1 MAKVTP
7 RGVEATT
14 LAEYLREVEQR
25 WADALG
31 PNMNTAPESPQGQL
45 IGMEAEKL
53 ALLDAALIDIFSGLS
68 LDTASGLQLDDFC
81 TILGISR
88 RAGTRTKTRVAING
102 NDGTV
107 VPKGTRFV
115 NDDGDVFVT
124 TALGTTP
131 NNIPF
136 EAERVGAT
144 SVAGLKYE
152 TTPTWTA
159 SLVATSTYA
168 GTAGESDSSF
178 RSRARAVVNAKT
190 TPRLALFEGELQQEF
205 PEYALI
211 KVEENTTGA
220 AKAAYAW
227 DVAGNNVIDFP
238 DGSIFITVSQGPD
251 TAEDLEEYLVRNGP
265 FAVPKK
271 VGRAAEVQR
280 KVDITTRIT
289 GYFPGDG
296 LAQIEKRIYD
306 WWNGAWTDIPGGG
319 VQIGAEPT
327 ADRLRA
333 VANTIQGHDITSAT
347 VTDHVRPG
355 TPVAQNIHTLARE
368 RVVARAIL

>member
-1 MAKVTP
+1 MLSSRSRRTP
-7 RGVEATT
+7 R
-14 LAEYLREVEQR
+14 
-25 WADALG
+25 
-31 PNMNTAPESPQGQL
+31 
-45 IGMEAEKL
+45 
-53 ALLDAALIDIFSGLS
+53 
-68 LDTASGLQLDDFC
+68 
-81 TILGISR
+81 
-88 RAGTRTKTRVAING
+88 
-102 NDGTV
+102 
-107 VPKGTRFV
+107 
-115 NDDGDVFVT
+115 
-124 TALGTTP
+124 
-131 NNIPF
+131 
-136 EAERVGAT
+136 
-144 SVAGLKYE
+144 
-152 TTPTWTA
+152 
-159 SLVATSTYA
+159 
-168 GTAGESDSSF
+168 
-178 RSRARAVVNAKT
+178 
-190 TPRLALFEGELQQEF
+190 
-205 PEYALI
+205 
-211 KVEENTTGA
+211 GA

-355 TPVAQNIHTLARE
+355 TPVAQNFHTLARE